1 MQKLE
6 ITIEKHPT
14 LPSVQIAHFNGAFD
28 GSVKEPLVD
37 IEKLIN
43 ESTEKL
49 DLIFDLKDL
58 SYLNSYAIGQ
68 LVAWHN
74 HLMKNQ
80 GQIIVAGANKE
91 VEEIFNVLGIS
102 NLFKIFP
109 SVEEAVQSLSA

>member
-6 ITIEKHPT
+6 VTIEKHPS
-14 LPSVQIAHFNGAFD
+14 LPNAHIAHFNGAFD
-28 GSVKEPLVD
+28 GSIKEPLVEL
-37 IEKLIN
+37 EKMIL

-49 DLIFDLKDL
+49 DLIFDFKDL

-80 GQIIVAGANKE
+80 GQIIVAAANKE

-109 SVEEAVQSLSA
+109 SVEEAVKTLGA